1 MKYLNLLFVVLLF
14 SCGPSQQEELQTL
27 KDEVI
32 AIHDEVMPK
41 MGELR
46 KTRMALEAL
55 ADSVIVSD
63 SVRAQSLSA
72 FASDIAAANEGMMQ
86 WMRNFEPE
94 FEGTNEEIK
103 AYLEEQKIAVTKVK
117 DDMNASLA
125 SGKEALGN

>member
-1 MKYLNLLFVVLLF
+1 MKKLILILTVIVF
-14 SCGPSQQEELQTL
+14 SCQSSQESELGTL
-27 KDEVI
+27 KDEVMS
-32 AIHDEVMPK
+32 IHDEVMPK

-46 KTRMALEAL
+46 RVRKSLL
-55 ADSVIVSD
+55 IQADSLVGID
-63 SVRAQSLSA
+63 SI
-72 FASDIAAANEGMMQ
+72 ASSKLTYLRDEIDNANEGMMQ